1 MTTRALVFLLSASIT
16 ISAFAQDASP
26 NESLE
31 SFDIEPPSLIP
42 NRTNDQPLSDTAG
55 PGAPGDVDLAKL
67 EKNFARAKRAAE
79 SAERFCKIGALSKLE
94 AEQRSLRVVRLECDL
109 ENTRLAQAKAE
120 LDEQRSRVEAGEISK
135 AQLVDLEAAV
145 TRATEAV
152 QTAAAKREN
161 AELAAAEANVQRQ
174 RKLVAL
180 GSARKS
186 DVARA
191 EEKLAQVREPKN

>member
-1 MTTRALVFLLSASIT
+1 VTTRALAFLLSASIT

-42 NRTNDQPLSDTAG
+42 NRTNDQPLGDAA
-55 PGAPGDVDLAKL
+55 APGDVDLAKL

-109 ENTRLAQAKAE
+109 ENARLAQAQIE
-120 LDEQRSRVEAGEISK
+120 LDEQRPRVDAGEISK

-152 QTAAAKREN
+152 QTAAAKRES

>member
-1 MTTRALVFLLSASIT
+1 VTARALAFLFSAAIT
-16 ISAFAQDASP
+16 VSALAQDASP
-26 NESLE
+26 NESLD

-42 NRTNDQPLSDTAG
+42 NRTNDQSLSDAA
-55 PGAPGDVDLAKL
+55 APGDVDLAKL
-67 EKNFARAKRAAE
+67 EKNFERAKRAAE
-79 SAERFCKIGALSKLE
+79 GAERFCKIGALSKLE
-94 AEQRSLRVVRLECDL
+94 AEQRRLRVVRLECDL
-109 ENTRLAQAKAE
+109 ENARLAQAQVE
-120 LDEQRSRVEAGEISK
+120 LDAQRSRVDAGEISK

-145 TRATEAV
+145 ARATEAA
-152 QTAAAKREN
+152 QAATAKREH

-191 EEKLAQVREPKN
+191 EEKLEQIREPRN

>member
-1 MTTRALVFLLSASIT
+1 LLSAAIT

-42 NRTNDQPLSDTAG
+42 NRANDQPLGDAA
-55 PGAPGDVDLAKL
+55 APGDVDLAKL
-67 EKNFARAKRAAE
+67 EKNFERAKRASE

-109 ENTRLAQAKAE
+109 ENARLAQAQAE
-120 LDEQRSRVEAGEISK
+120 LDAQRSRVDAGEISK

-145 TRATEAV
+145 TRATEGV
-152 QTAAAKREN
+152 QTAAAKRER

-191 EEKLAQVREPKN
+191 EEKLAHVREPKN

>member
-1 MTTRALVFLLSASIT
+1 VTTRVLAFFLSATIT
-16 ISAFAQDASP
+16 ISTFAQDASP
-26 NESLE
+26 NESLDA
-31 SFDIEPPSLIP
+31 FDIEPLSLIP
-42 NRTNDQPLSDTAG
+42 NRTGDQPLSDTV
-55 PGAPGDVDLAKL
+55 APDNVDLAKL
-67 EKNFARAKRAAE
+67 EKNFERAKKAAE

-94 AEQRSLRVVRLECDL
+94 SEQRGLRVVRLECNL
-109 ENTRLAQAKAE
+109 ENARLAQAQAE
-120 LDEQRSRVEAGEISK
+120 LDTQRSRVDAGEISK

-145 TRATEAV
+145 ARATDAA
-152 QTAAAKREN
+152 QTAKAKRER

-191 EEKLAQVREPKN
+191 LEKLSEITAPKN

>member
-1 MTTRALVFLLSASIT
+1 MTTRALAFLLSASIT

-42 NRTNDQPLSDTAG
+42 NRTNDQPLGDAA
-55 PGAPGDVDLAKL
+55 APGDVDLAKL

-109 ENTRLAQAKAE
+109 ENARLAQAQAE
-120 LDEQRSRVEAGEISK
+120 LDEQRPRVDAGEISK

-152 QTAAAKREN
+152 QTAAAKRES

>member
-1 MTTRALVFLLSASIT
+1 VTTRALAFLFSATIT
-16 ISAFAQDASP
+16 ISAFAQDSSP

-42 NRTNDQPLSDTAG
+42 NRTNDQPLTDSATSSSS
-55 PGAPGDVDLAKL
+55 GDVDLAKL
-67 EKNFARAKRAAE
+67 EKNFERSRRAAE

-109 ENTRLAQAKAE
+109 ENARLAQAQAE
-120 LDEQRSRVEAGEISK
+120 LDTQRSRVDAGEISK

-145 TRATEAV
+145 TRATEAA
-152 QTAAAKREN
+152 QAATAKREQ

-174 RKLVAL
+174 KKLVAL

-186 DVARA
+186 DIARA
-191 EEKLAQVREPKN
+191 EEKLAEMREPKN